1 MRFFWKTDA
10 APLASHEDWRKR
22 IEKKN
27 RRQGTSAPTLA
38 AAWAGPVEL
47 MGAMRQL
54 PRFAGLLLEDVRV
67 ERESHFDDHGGPR
80 NHDLVAYGRL
90 PNGERVVVC
99 VEAKAGETLGQ
110 TVGQYAKA
118 ATAKRESGK
127 PTKAPARLQDLLAKY
142 VPHYS
147 LNEERVRLMRYQL
160 LSALAGTQAE
170 AAGIDAEHAIL
181 MVHEFRTDQRPDD
194 KTRSNLTELHR
205 FVTTVFDCEHPG
217 PDAMPWCVEVPSP
230 ASTGAK
236 FYIAWAVTDLTTS
249 ALEDST

>member
-1 MRFFWKTDA
+1 LRFYWKTDA
-10 APLASHEDWRKR
+10 APLASHEDWRQR
-22 IEKKN
+22 LEKKN

-38 AAWAGPVEL
+38 AAWAGPLEL

-54 PRFAGLLLEDVRV
+54 PQFADLLLEDVRV

-110 TVGQYAKA
+110 TVEQYAKA
-118 ATAKRESGK
+118 ANVKRESGK
-127 PTKAPARLQDLLAKY
+127 PTKAPERLQDLLAKY
-142 VPHYS
+142 VPRYS
-147 LNEERVRLMRYQL
+147 PNQERVRLMRYQL

-181 MVHEFRTDQRPDD
+181 MVHEFRTDQRPEN
-194 KTRSNLTELHR
+194 KTPSNLAELHR

-217 PDAMPWCVEVPSP
+217 ADGMPWCFEVPSP

-236 FYIAWAVTDLTTS
+236 LYIAWAVTDLTKST
-249 ALEDST
+249 LEKLT